1 MKFIKLILVFVTTF
15 NLNFQNT
22 YAQEKNKTKSINE
35 GNIEEQFGYLITKS
49 NNYQDYKVV
58 KKVLLNQLKNN
69 TIDSINDLNDNL
81 KLKDDK
87 IIKQDSEI
95 SELNSK
101 LIVVSKNYEAVSI
114 EKDQLNF
121 LGIATS
127 KSIYNT
133 LIWSLIVVLILI
145 ILILIYKFIECN
157 RVTKHAK
164 NQLLD
169 LEKEYEDHRRI
180 ALEREQKVRRQL
192 QDEINKQKGI

>member
-87 IIKQDSEI
+87 IKKQDSEI

-133 LIWSLIVVLILI
+133 LIWSLIGVLILI

>member
-1 MKFIKLILVFVTTF
+1 MKFIKLLLVFITSCILT
-15 NLNFQNT
+15 FQNT
-22 YAQEKNKTKSINE
+22 FSQEKNNPKSINE
-35 GNIEEQFGYLITKS
+35 GNIHQQFDYLIRKS

-69 TIDSINDLNDNL
+69 TIDSINDLNKNL
-81 KLKDDK
+81 QLKDTVIK
-87 IIKQDSEI
+87 KQDSQI

-101 LIVVSKNYEAVSI
+101 LILVSKNYEAVSI

-127 KSIYNT
+127 KTIYNT
-133 LIWSLIVVLILI
+133 LTWSLIGVLILI
-145 ILILIYKFIECN
+145 IIILIYKFIECN

>member
-1 MKFIKLILVFVTTF
+1 MKFIKLILVFVTAF

-87 IIKQDSEI
+87 IKKQDSEI

-133 LIWSLIVVLILI
+133 LIWSLIGVLILI

-192 QDEINKQKGI
+192 QNEINKQKGI

>member
-1 MKFIKLILVFVTTF
+1 MKFIKLILVFVTAF

-58 KKVLLNQLKNN
+58 KKVLLNQLRNN
-69 TIDSINDLNDNL
+69 TIDSINDLNNNL

-133 LIWSLIVVLILI
+133 LIWSLIGVLILI

>member
-1 MKFIKLILVFVTTF
+1 MLSCITC
-15 NLNFQNT
+15 FQNA
-22 YAQEKNKTKSINE
+22 YGQEEDYSPKSINE
-35 GNIEEQFGYLITKS
+35 GNVQQQFDYLITKS

-58 KKVLLNQLKNN
+58 KKVLLNQLKRN
-69 TIDSINDLNDNL
+69 TIDSITDLNKNL
-81 KLKDDK
+81 RSKDDL
-87 IIKQDSEI
+87 IKKQVLEI

-101 LIVVSKNYEAVSI
+101 LLITSKNYDAVSI

-121 LGIATS
+121 LGITTS
-127 KSIYNT
+127 KSIYNS
-133 LIWSLIVVLILI
+133 LVWSVIGILTLI
-145 ILILIYKFIECN
+145 ILVLIYKFIEHN

-164 NQLLD
+164 DQLLE

>member
-1 MKFIKLILVFVTTF
+1 MKLIKLILVFVTAF

-87 IIKQDSEI
+87 IKKQDSEI

-101 LIVVSKNYEAVSI
+101 LIIVIKNYEAVSI

-133 LIWSLIVVLILI
+133 LIWSLIGVLILI

>member
-1 MKFIKLILVFVTTF
+1 MKFIKLILVFVTAF

-87 IIKQDSEI
+87 IKKQDSEI

-101 LIVVSKNYEAVSI
+101 LIIVIKNYEAVSI

-133 LIWSLIVVLILI
+133 LIWSLIGVLILI